1 VIVIHPDQPLAK
13 NVLCFTTTRYNG
25 ASSGQYS
32 SLNVA
37 SHVGDNQQ
45 NVERN
50 RAQLLSFL
58 EKSDF
63 ALNRSSSIIKA
74 SAYTGN
80 MNPLYYLPQ
89 NHSTEVV
96 EYHQSGEFSAPC
108 DAIYA
113 TEARTPLAVLT
124 ADCLPIMISHIEG
137 FEVAAVHAGYV
148 GLTDG
153 IIEKTISKMNVINS
167 DLSVWI
173 GPSICEKHFE
183 ISDDILYRFA
193 AFNQHVRFEEKT
205 DKFHVDLK
213 AIAKD
218 ILQSLGVHH
227 IQVSKQCSYCSDD
240 LFSYRQATHK
250 GFNECGRM
258 ASVIMHL

>member
-1 VIVIHPDQPLAK
+1 MIVIHPDRPLSK

-32 SLNVA
+32 SLNLA
-37 SHVGDNQQ
+37 SHVGDDDVKVN
-45 NVERN
+45 RN

-58 EKSDF
+58 EKSEF
-63 ALNRSSSIIKA
+63 ALNSSASVIKA
-74 SAYTGN
+74 NACTSSMKA
-80 MNPLYYLPQ
+80 LHYLPQ

-96 EYHQSGEFSAPC
+96 EYSEAGMYLTPC
-108 DAIYA
+108 DAIYSKQ
-113 TEARTPLAVLT
+113 ARTPLIILT

-137 FEVAAVHAGYV
+137 LEVAAVHAGYK

-153 IIEKTISKMNVINS
+153 IIENTISRMNVKNA

-173 GPSICEKHFE
+173 GPGICEKHFE
-183 ISDDILYRFA
+183 IGDDILHRFA
-193 AFNQHVRFEEKT
+193 PFNQYVRFQEDSE
-205 DKFHVDLK
+205 KFHVDLK
-213 AIAKD
+213 LIARD
-218 ILQSLGVHH
+218 ILESLGVEH
-227 IQVSKQCSYCSDD
+227 IQISKQCSYCSDD
-240 LFSYRQATHK
+240 LFSFRQAKHK

>member
-1 VIVIHPDQPLAK
+1 MIVIHPDKPLSK

-32 SLNVA
+32 SLNLA
-37 SHVGDNQQ
+37 SHVGDNGVKVNQ
-45 NVERN
+45 N

-63 ALNRSSSIIKA
+63 ALNSSASVIKA
-74 SAYTGN
+74 NAYTGT
-80 MNPLYYLPQ
+80 MKPLHYLSQ

-96 EYHQSGEFSAPC
+96 EYNEMGEYPLSC
-108 DAIYA
+108 DAIYSRQ
-113 TEARTPLAVLT
+113 ARTPLIILT

-137 FEVAAVHAGYV
+137 FEVAAVHAGYK

-153 IIEKTISKMNVINS
+153 IIENTISRMNVNNA

-173 GPSICEKHFE
+173 GPGICEKHFE
-183 ISDDILYRFA
+183 IGDDILYRFA
-193 AFNQHVRFEEKT
+193 SFNQHVRFQEET
-205 DKFHVDLK
+205 EKFHVDLK
-213 AIAKD
+213 LIARD
-218 ILQSLGVHH
+218 ILEGLGVKH
-227 IQVSKQCSYCSDD
+227 IQISQQCSYCSDD
-240 LFSYRQATHK
+240 LFSYRQAKHK

>member
-1 VIVIHPDQPLAK
+1 VIVIHPERPLAK

-25 ASSGQYS
+25 ASSGQFG
-32 SLNVA
+32 SLNLA

-45 NVERN
+45 KVEHN

-63 ALNRSSSIIKA
+63 ALNSSSSIIKA
-74 SAYTGN
+74 SAYTSN
-80 MNPLYYLPQ
+80 MHPLHYLPQ
-89 NHSTEVV
+89 NHSIEVV
-96 EYHQSGEFSAPC
+96 HYNLGGDFPPQC

-124 ADCLPIMISHIEG
+124 ADCLPIMITHIEG
-137 FEVAAVHAGYV
+137 FEVAAIHAGYA

-153 IIEKTISKMNVINS
+153 IIEKTINKMNVINS

-173 GPSICEKHFE
+173 GPGICEKHFE

-193 AFNQHVRFEEKT
+193 PFNQHVRFNEKT
-205 DKFHVDLK
+205 DKFHVNLK
-213 AIAKD
+213 AIATD
-218 ILQSLGVHH
+218 ILQSLGVKQ

-250 GFNECGRM
+250 GLNECGRM